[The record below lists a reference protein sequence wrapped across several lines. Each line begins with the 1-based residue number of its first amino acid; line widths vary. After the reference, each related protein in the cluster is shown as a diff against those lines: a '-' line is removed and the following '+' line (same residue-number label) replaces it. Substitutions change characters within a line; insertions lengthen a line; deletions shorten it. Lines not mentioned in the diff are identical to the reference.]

1 MGGVAGVPWV
11 PALNTAL
18 LLTRREDSPASFPDR
33 QSLVPAALFHPTPVH
48 PKAPPGPEVRIYD
61 ASTGK
66 LIRTATSGPGPPG
79 ALPHA
84 GLSSFRYS
92 ICSQGAT
99 PEPWP
104 AARSRLRVGQAW
116 CTVSCLVWGWAG
128 QGVVPPGWTRGPP
141 LPRIS
146 EGAGGSPGPP
156 VLPCRLHP

>member
-1 MGGVAGVPWV
+1 M
-11 PALNTAL
+11 AL

-33 QSLVPAALFHPTPVH
+33 QSLVPTALFHPTPVH

-92 ICSQGAT
+92 TCSQGLL
-99 PEPWP
+99 
-104 AARSRLRVGQAW
+104 LRHGR
-116 CTVSCLVWGWAG
+116 
-128 QGVVPPGWTRGPP
+128 P
-141 LPRIS
+141 
-146 EGAGGSPGPP
+146 
-156 VLPCRLHP
+156 